1 MNHLT
6 GFCIMG
12 TLVVKLKLDSWISLS
27 KTCAMSDFTLC
38 ETFSL
43 VASAFTGYC
52 LRFNVSLSQT
62 TLSQINSY
70 LEYYFNIIL
79 VDIFWSLELM
89 SVTISNFSEDV
100 AHRNQLINVF
110 VCVFERLNI
119 LLLFFD
125 QSKLA

>member
-1 MNHLT
+1 
-6 GFCIMG
+6 
-12 TLVVKLKLDSWISLS
+12 
-27 KTCAMSDFTLC
+27 
-38 ETFSL
+38 
-43 VASAFTGYC
+43 
-52 LRFNVSLSQT
+52 
-62 TLSQINSY
+62 
-70 LEYYFNIIL
+70 
-79 VDIFWSLELM
+79 M